1 MTKPSL
7 RLGTLLGAFTSLAVI
22 ALFRLGESL
31 AGFPF
36 LPFDLFDWMARL
48 LPGPVIT
55 FGIDSMVAVIRALQ
69 LGPTDTTAKL
79 AEQILAILQLVAG
92 GAVFGAVLAW
102 FAQRSTAGLVWR
114 GVLGGTILFAISA
127 IAEGALGNTN
137 VGGVIWI
144 AVLLLGWGAAL
155 GYLVSLA
162 GPALAAEPES
172 RLGRRGFLY
181 LVGGGVVS
189 ISVGSLALSRPRG
202 SAEPTPLPGAEV
214 IDPSVTSGP
223 AASPAADVLAARI
236 EPAAG
241 TRAEITSNADFY
253 RIDINT
259 RPPTVEE
266 STWRLKVEGLVST
279 PLSLSLDDLRS
290 RPSVT
295 QAITLQC
302 ISNPI
307 AGDLTSTSL
316 WTGVRFKDLLA
327 EAGMLSAAK
336 EAFIESVDGFYES
349 VDMRDLEDER
359 TLLVYAMNGLPL
371 PIEHGFPLRVYIPNR
386 YGMKQPKWIE
396 RIELIDHEGEGYWVE
411 RGWSAEARPQTVSAI
426 DAVVSTPA
434 DLSSP
439 SLPVGGIAYA
449 GSRGIS
455 KVEVQVD
462 EGPWAAA
469 VLRTPAL
476 SPFTWVQWRYDWPYQ
491 AGQHTFRVR
500 AYDGAG
506 VIQVS
511 ERQPS
516 RPDGATGIHEVTVD
530 V

>member
-1 MTKPSL
+1 
-7 RLGTLLGAFTSLAVI
+7 
-22 ALFRLGESL
+22 
-31 AGFPF
+31 
-36 LPFDLFDWMARL
+36 
-48 LPGPVIT
+48 
-55 FGIDSMVAVIRALQ
+55 
-69 LGPTDTTAKL
+69 
-79 AEQILAILQLVAG
+79 
-92 GAVFGAVLAW
+92 
-102 FAQRSTAGLVWR
+102 
-114 GVLGGTILFAISA
+114 
-127 IAEGALGNTN
+127 
-137 VGGVIWI
+137 
-144 AVLLLGWGAAL
+144 
-155 GYLVSLA
+155 
-162 GPALAAEPES
+162 LAAEPES

-189 ISVGSLALSRPRG
+189 ISVGSLALSRG
-202 SAEPTPLPGAEV
+202 QGTAEPTPLPGAEV

-223 AASPAADVLAARI
+223 AASPPADVLAARI

-241 TRAEITSNADFY
+241 TRSEITPNSDFY

-266 STWRLKVEGLVST
+266 STWRLKVEGLVSS

-349 VDMRDLEDER
+349 VNMRDLEDER

-411 RGWSAEARPQTVSAI
+411 RGWSEEARPQTVSVI
-426 DAVVSTPA
+426 DAVVSTPGDA
-434 DLSSP
+434 SSP

-469 VLRTPAL
+469 VLRTPAV
-476 SPFTWVQWRYDWPYQ
+476 SPLTWVQWRYDWPYQ

-500 AYDGAG
+500 AFDDAG
-506 VIQVS
+506 VMQVS